1 MNKLKFYIL
10 IIIIFLC
17 QYKLNAQKTD
27 SIHSYLKQFKNE
39 LNLSSIS
46 VAIVGIDGILY
57 KTALGKRPIG
67 ENCELNTQHIY
78 PLGSISKLFTASA
91 FMTLADE
98 KKIDLDED
106 VANYL
111 PFKFKNIKFPSSPVT
126 FRMLLTHTSGIADRQ
141 KLQDELYG
149 HGDPKIPLSTIV
161 KDFFKADGKYFSN
174 ENYLDFKPGSS
185 YEYSNWNYVLLAY
198 LIEQISQQDY
208 QEYSK
213 KVLLNP
219 LNMNHSAWYLA
230 NLDREQLGQ
239 LYVPTDSIYKKAI
252 DSEYSWPGYPDGS
265 LRSNVE
271 ELSHFIQMILN
282 HGFYNGKQIMDTNS
296 INRMLTPQNIQNM
309 PPSYIYDMGLGWHVG
324 KVPDRVFIHS
334 GSPSGS
340 SMYLLVNPEKKYGFI
355 SFITGI
361 NMSDS
366 KTERAWINHLK
377 FLIQSSEEYI
387 RYQK

>member
-1 MNKLKFYIL
+1 MNKLKIYLL
-10 IIIIFLC
+10 IINILLC
-17 QYKLNAQKTD
+17 QYKLNAQETD
-27 SIHSYLKQFKNE
+27 SIQNYLKQFKDG

-46 VAIVGIDGILY
+46 VAIVGADGIFY

-67 ENCELNTQHIY
+67 ENRELNTKDIY
-78 PLGSISKLFTASA
+78 PLGSISKLFTASS
-91 FMTLADE
+91 FMILADE

-111 PFKFKNIKFPSSPVT
+111 PFKYKNIKFPSSPVT

-149 HGDPKIPLSTIV
+149 HGDPEIPLSTIV
-161 KDFFKADGKYFSN
+161 TDFFKADGKYFSN
-174 ENYLDFKPGSS
+174 ENFLDFKPGSY

-198 LIEQISQQDY
+198 LIEEISQQDF
-208 QEYSK
+208 QKYSE
-213 KVLLNP
+213 KVLLSP
-219 LNMNHSAWYLA
+219 LNMNHSSWYLS
-230 NLDREQLGQ
+230 DISREQLVQ
-239 LYVPTDSIYKKAI
+239 LYVPVDSVNKKAI

-271 ELSHFIQMILN
+271 ELSYFIQMVLN
-282 HGFYNGKQIMDTNS
+282 HGNYNGIQIIDSNV
-296 INRMLTPQNIQNM
+296 IHQMLTPQKIQNM

-340 SMYLLVNPEKKYGFI
+340 SMYLLVNPEKNTVSYPLLP
-355 SFITGI
+355 
-361 NMSDS
+361 
-366 KTERAWINHLK
+366 E
-377 FLIQSSEEYI
+377 LICLI
-387 RYQK
+387 RKPKEPGLII